1 MARGIDYSLGT
12 ANRDPT
18 TGIHF
23 GVIHA
28 NDVGMFWY
36 EDSTADYGPPSC
48 PECGEEVH
56 EYRPGVGD
64 FRYEEPPLP
73 YHCESCG
80 YAFDSDEAFGEDP
93 VAYYLDDGEYRA
105 EQHGGDCD
113 IFVMKSPYYTR
124 ATFCGPCAPG
134 AGYLSSPCEDGVRAY
149 CFGHEWFEDGVA
161 PYPVYLVVDDT
172 PISQE
177 KP

>member
-28 NDVGMFWY
+28 HAVGMFWY
-36 EDSTADYGPPSC
+36 EDSTADYGPPRC
-48 PECGEEVH
+48 PKCGEEVKKQP
-56 EYRPGVGD
+56 EDWTGQDDPG
-64 FRYEEPPLP
+64 LP
-73 YHCESCG
+73 YFCADCQ

-113 IFVMKSPYYTR
+113 IFVMQSPYYTR
-124 ATFCGPCAPG
+124 ATFCSPCAPG
-134 AGYLSSPCEDGVRAY
+134 ACSLSSPCEDGARAY

-172 PISQE
+172 TVEQE